1 MVSFSATQR
10 QSPVV
15 LFLNGEVT
23 VTSLVESL
31 LPIEAELKRGKRAL
45 LVDLRRASPFHGD
58 ARDHLVR
65 WSKQR
70 SDVISAMAIVSEKT
84 SLRMMVKAVSLFGG
98 KPMKAF
104 VEPIAA
110 TAWLNRLG

>member
-1 MVSFSATQR
+1 MVSFNATQR

-23 VTSLVESL
+23 VASLNESL
-31 LPIEAELKRGKRAL
+31 RPVEAELKRGKRAL
-45 LVDLRRASPFHGD
+45 LVDLRRANPFHKD

-70 SDVISAMAIVSEKT
+70 SDVITAMAVVSEKT
-84 SLRMMVKAVSLFGG
+84 SLRMVIKAVSLLRG

-110 TAWLNRLG
+110 TAWLNQLG